1 MTLPSRLRAQ
11 NGLWQSL
18 DEIAGAL
25 NVNGNQ
31 NIAKFQMSICLEST
45 SQLQVN
51 GGDRTGRLEVRGQ
64 SRDPRV
70 PSQNGLGGDLGI
82 VDETPAALDM
92 DLSSSDRPNQ
102 ARDRRMNKKI
112 HVFGEVENFRGDTDL
127 SGINI
132 DDENGLDGRKRA
144 RRRAAGL
151 TIVHK

>member
-1 MTLPSRLRAQ
+1 M
-11 NGLWQSL
+11 
-18 DEIAGAL
+18 
-25 NVNGNQ
+25 
-31 NIAKFQMSICLEST
+31 
-45 SQLQVN
+45 
-51 GGDRTGRLEVRGQ
+51 RGQ